1 MGFDVRNVGASPFY
15 YLCTPE
21 EQTPARMETG
31 STELKSRTR
40 MLREAIEAVQHG
52 RKGETDLTDH
62 LKTYRWV
69 QNAILSSQTKAEIQF
84 EE

>member
-21 EQTPARMETG
+21 EQTPARMETR